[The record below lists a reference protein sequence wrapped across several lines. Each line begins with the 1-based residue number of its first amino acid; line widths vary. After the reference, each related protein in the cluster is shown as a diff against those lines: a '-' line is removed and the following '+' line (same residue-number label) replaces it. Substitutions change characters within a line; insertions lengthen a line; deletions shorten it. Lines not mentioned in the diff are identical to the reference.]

1 MEDPSGVSISN
12 PLPHR
17 VRKMRKGTRS
27 CTECRRRKTRC
38 VYPPGD
44 PVCVLCKSRDGRCI
58 EQGYEEVGI
67 SESKPSVPRKQ
78 PANGKA
84 SQGRNGIS
92 ADQPPKFTCSGDA
105 ETSDVLAAERANY
118 APIVSLLVDAKL
130 SASGKNGESGSP
142 TLQTAYSSSTYN
154 QLLDREQ
161 KLYPPF
167 LLPFESKSAYVC
179 STIRSML
186 PSYDAIMSVL
196 TKHGSWWDSFRSKA
210 YAISEAPS
218 QTIEAF
224 AKRTYTSSNPA
235 DIGALA
241 IAFARSLNKHRHLYT
256 LVDDLIISD
265 INYTATI
272 EGLECLILLAKSYT
286 DCGQPKRAW
295 LVWRKGAS
303 ATQLMG
309 LCCGKNYSRTELR
322 LWCAVYHGDRFC
334 SMLLG
339 LPYVLNDNHY
349 QSVLTAAGMGQ
360 GFYFVLRCA
369 IISGK
374 IIDRNMTDGKPSFA
388 KAMELDEELSSVA
401 STQPEEWWSVP
412 ESMENFQLQGVELSE
427 FRELLLQQFY
437 FFWVKLFLHLP
448 FLVEPAASSPHY
460 FSRTAC
466 IEAAKQILRR
476 YRLLRCKNKSGC
488 CLFECKTTDFA
499 CFTAAVVLLI
509 STFHCSA
516 AGRSSSVDEDL
527 ELVAT
532 TDRLLL
538 GEEVQNNCKVAAQ
551 CRKVLQMLSLN
562 DPETADESREV
573 VIPYFGAVIRKRSRR
588 TDLRHVSQ
596 PVGHNN
602 LDEADVPP
610 PPPYNSTDQNQ
621 TVNNPVVENPW
632 SLDGFSL
639 EYISHRGFDRGH
651 FGGFAAAEE
660 VASTQDES
668 ASYLASAAME
678 WDPGWSVLTDM
689 SSDLMTGIE
698 ELSPEDFDF

>member
-1 MEDPSGVSISN
+1 MPVQGTCRPSSLRRYLLNVDAHHCYYQG
-12 PLPHR
+12 
-17 VRKMRKGTRS
+17 
-27 CTECRRRKTRC
+27 RRRKTRC

-92 ADQPPKFTCSGDA
+92 ADQPPKFTCSGDV

-118 APIVSLLVDAKL
+118 APIVSLLVDAKVSFKDRCHGLYLQSSWRLKVYYTKL

-142 TLQTAYSSSTYN
+142 TLQTAYSSSTYD

-241 IAFARSLNKHRHLYT
+241 IAFARSLNKHRHLYI

-303 ATQLMG
+303 ATQLMV
-309 LCCGKNYSRTELR
+309 CTR
-322 LWCAVYHGDRFC
+322 
-334 SMLLG
+334 
-339 LPYVLNDNHY
+339 
-349 QSVLTAAGMGQ
+349 
-360 GFYFVLRCA
+360 
-369 IISGK
+369 
-374 IIDRNMTDGKPSFA
+374 
-388 KAMELDEELSSVA
+388 
-401 STQPEEWWSVP
+401 
-412 ESMENFQLQGVELSE
+412 
-427 FRELLLQQFY
+427 
-437 FFWVKLFLHLP
+437 
-448 FLVEPAASSPHY
+448 
-460 FSRTAC
+460 
-466 IEAAKQILRR
+466 
-476 YRLLRCKNKSGC
+476 
-488 CLFECKTTDFA
+488 
-499 CFTAAVVLLI
+499 
-509 STFHCSA
+509 
-516 AGRSSSVDEDL
+516 
-527 ELVAT
+527 
-532 TDRLLL
+532 
-538 GEEVQNNCKVAAQ
+538 
-551 CRKVLQMLSLN
+551 
-562 DPETADESREV
+562 
-573 VIPYFGAVIRKRSRR
+573 
-588 TDLRHVSQ
+588 
-596 PVGHNN
+596 
-602 LDEADVPP
+602 
-610 PPPYNSTDQNQ
+610 
-621 TVNNPVVENPW
+621 
-632 SLDGFSL
+632 
-639 EYISHRGFDRGH
+639 
-651 FGGFAAAEE
+651 
-660 VASTQDES
+660 
-668 ASYLASAAME
+668 
-678 WDPGWSVLTDM
+678 
-689 SSDLMTGIE
+689 SDL
-698 ELSPEDFDF
+698 